1 MKKTLS
7 FLLSLLVIL
16 SGCTEKKVP
25 ARKEV
30 VAEQNIEEQSVP
42 EEKEFSLSKRW
53 GVILDDTDIRPD
65 NPLLPYYQLRLNK
78 EDYSLGYHPG
88 GGPFAYGQYT
98 IDDATVTLYYPE
110 TLNNMNIAA
119 NTYILNKVF
128 PDETP
133 QKFTYDPDYICFEG
147 SGCIRSEHCIFFD
160 VTKKSPYDHKY
171 IVDGI
176 EIVKIREFHS
186 VSTETMKLRKKP
198 YLNAEAETYNYQLGE
213 HDYLLNT
220 YNIKPVNDNN
230 VSLLLK
236 GYGFE
241 VTKKTAWEDTID
253 GITAPWYNIW
263 VCAGPED
270 ITHGFWIFGGYVKKL
285 PEDVS
290 DEQSKKNTDLF
301 ISEAL
306 RLSLVVSNTDGSFSH
321 NADFPETKDEIERK
335 IQIAKNLF
343 AIKNLIRDK
352 EDSVKKPEGY
362 NTAYYN
368 NGNKSLGNIVEFSN
382 NDFLKDEPLQVGM
395 SRKTVISILGKPTKT
410 RVTESEYSIFHKGD
424 GHGYDITFSY
434 SNDKVTKIICSFW
447 K

>member
-1 MKKTLS
+1 MKRTMLVVMSVLITLC
-7 FLLSLLVIL
+7 
-16 SGCTEKKVP
+16 GCTEKKGITD
-25 ARKEV
+25 KEV
-30 VAEQNIEEQSVP
+30 IIEHNNEEQSVP
-42 EEKEFSLSKRW
+42 EDKEFSLSKRW
-53 GVILDDTDIRPD
+53 GLVLDDTDIRPE

-147 SGCIRSEHCIFFD
+147 SGCLRSEHSIFFD
-160 VTKKSPYDHKY
+160 VTKESPYDHEY

-176 EIVKIREFHS
+176 EIVKIRKFHG
-186 VSTETMKLRKKP
+186 VTTETMKLRKKP
-198 YLNAEAETYNYQLGE
+198 YLNAETDTYNYQLGE
-213 HDYLLNT
+213 HDFLLET
-220 YNIKPVNDNN
+220 YNIKPVNDNT

-263 VCAGPED
+263 LCAGPED
-270 ITHGFWIFGGYVKKL
+270 GAHGFWVFGGYVQKL

-290 DEQSKKNTDLF
+290 DEQRKKNTDLF

-306 RLSLVVSNTDGSFSH
+306 RLSLVVSNTDTSNSQ
-321 NADFPETKDEIERK
+321 NTDFPETKEEIEKK
-335 IQIAKNLF
+335 IQIAKKLY
-343 AIKNLIRDK
+343 AKQNLIREK
-352 EDSVKKPEGY
+352 EDSVKKAEGY

-368 NGNKSLGNIVEFSN
+368 NGNKALANIVEFTN

-395 SRKTVISILGKPTKT
+395 SRKTVISILGKPAKT
-410 RVTESEYSIFHKGD
+410 TITESEYRIFHEGD

-434 SNDKVTKIICSFW
+434 SDDKVTKIICSFW